1 MLPLILVC
9 IFSPVLIAKSGEV
22 ETKLKFEI
30 DNKKSQLWKGNN
42 QGRNGRGPIRP
53 THVSVFHIQRPH
65 EDMPFSNEGIL
76 QVLKTSAGQSLSKQQ
91 REFLTASDAITWW
104 GIQDIMN
111 HDTVY
116 LYAVSEEDA
125 KKTVKAYLEVPTNEA
140 NARMQEY
147 EEYLKDRKKEIIEI
161 KKVLPEKQKQADQIE
176 PKYTEIKKSRYFSLS
191 DEEAYEK
198 AKETML
204 EMDKMLDI
212 LEIELAGIQEKLQ
225 SIEKYRSIKS
235 LDGHDFSKDTL
246 NKLEQMLVEQMIELK
261 SVKAREQAAIKI
273 RDRDK
278 TFVDLF
284 IQWKNVSGE
293 VNSLKAN
300 LESSKRR
307 VQEMEESLNNPTPDM
322 LPPEIYQD
330 KVMIYPVLTEQS

>member
-42 QGRNGRGPIRP
+42 PGRNGRGPIRP
-53 THVSVFHIQRPH
+53 THVAVFHIQRPH

-111 HDTVY
+111 HDTVC

-204 EMDKMLDI
+204 
-212 LEIELAGIQEKLQ
+212 
-225 SIEKYRSIKS
+225 EKYRSIKS

-322 LPPEIYQD
+322 LPPEIYQN
-330 KVMIYPVLTEQS
+330 KVTIYPVLTE